1 MAVGGFGAGVGSYSF
16 VVVAGELGLAAVDL
30 PAAGPL
36 VDGVI
41 GFDAVGT
48 VEAGNRLAVLGEVVV
63 DVEDDEGVKR
73 GIGVVTLLFS

>member
-1 MAVGGFGAGVGSYSF
+1 MR
-16 VVVAGELGLAAVDL
+16 LAAVDL

-48 VEAGNRLAVLGEVVV
+48 VEAGAGLAVLGQVVV
-63 DVEDDEGVKR
+63 SIEEDEGVQGGVFARLVADSLALSLLRSDVLGSGPWVKR
-73 GIGVVTLLFS
+73 

>member
-1 MAVGGFGAGVGSYSF
+1 MR
-16 VVVAGELGLAAVDL
+16 LAAVDL

-48 VEAGNRLAVLGEVVV
+48 VEAGTGLAVFGEVVV
-63 DVEDDEGVKR
+63 GIEEDEGVQ
-73 GIGVVTLLFS
+73 GGVFARLVAGFVDAVTAA

>member
-1 MAVGGFGAGVGSYSF
+1 M
-16 VVVAGELGLAAVDL
+16 DL

-48 VEAGNRLAVLGEVVV
+48 VEAGTGLAVFGEVVV
-63 DVEDDEGVKR
+63 GIEEDEGVQGR
-73 GIGVVTLLFS
+73 VFA